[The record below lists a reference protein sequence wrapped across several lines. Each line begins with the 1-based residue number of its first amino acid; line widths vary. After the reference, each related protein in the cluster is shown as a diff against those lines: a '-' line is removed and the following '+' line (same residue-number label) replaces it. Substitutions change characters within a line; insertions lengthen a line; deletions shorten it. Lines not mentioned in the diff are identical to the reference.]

1 MPKIIGLGAVIIG
14 GAAVVTLAGTALA
27 HSTAQP
33 NVLKAT
39 VQGTANTPQGTLPH
53 AFLKLATWPDSL
65 GTDMHGANGGAHP
78 DWVTYTPSTT
88 LQVPQHALVT
98 VTITQY
104 DGGELINN
112 DFFAHVHGTVGG
124 AAVEDGKAFTS
135 IPADEVGHTFTLHM
149 FPMAQQESLF
159 VSVPLHAD
167 PDDAPTNPDTG
178 YPTNPHVITFSFI
191 TGGPGRYVFQCEF
204 PCGDGYYAKFG
215 GPMSTQSYME
225 GTVTVV

>member
-27 HSTAQP
+27 HSTSQP
-33 NVLKAT
+33 GVVSAT

-53 AFLKLATWPDSL
+53 AFLKLATWPDSM
-65 GTDMHGANGGAHP
+65 GTDAHGANGGQHP

-104 DGGELINN
+104 DGGERITNP
-112 DFFAHVHGTVGG
+112 FFAKVHGTVGG
-124 AAVEDGKAFTS
+124 VATEDGKTITS
-135 IPADEVGHTFTLHM
+135 INPDEVGHTFTLHM
-149 FPMAQQESLF
+149 FPIAGQDPLF

-167 PDDAPTNPDTG
+167 PDDAPTNDAG
-178 YPTNPHVITFSFI
+178 YPTNPHVISFSFI
-191 TGGPGRYVFQCEF
+191 TGGSGRYVFQCEF
-204 PCGDGYYAKFG
+204 PCGDGFYAKFG

-225 GTVTVV
+225 GTVAVV

>member
-27 HSTAQP
+27 HSTSQP
-33 NVLKAT
+33 PALVAT

-53 AFLKLATWPDSL
+53 AFLKLATWPDSM
-65 GTDMHGANGGAHP
+65 GTDAHGANFGAHP

-104 DGGELINN
+104 DGGERITNPY
-112 DFFAHVHGTVGG
+112 FATVHGTVGG
-124 AAVEDGKAFTS
+124 VATEDGKTITS
-135 IPADEVGHTFTLHM
+135 VNPDEVGHTFTLHM
-149 FPMAQQESLF
+149 FPMATQDPLF

-167 PDDAPTNPDTG
+167 ADDAPTDPNTG
-178 YPTNPHVITFSFI
+178 YPSSPHVISFSFI

-225 GTVTVV
+225 GTVAVV

>member
-27 HSTAQP
+27 HSTSQP
-33 NVLKAT
+33 PALVAT

-53 AFLKLATWPDSL
+53 AFLKIATYPDSMD
-65 GTDMHGANGGAHP
+65 GASHGANGGAHP
-78 DWVTYTPSTT
+78 GWVTYSPTTT

-98 VTITQY
+98 VTVTQY
-104 DGGELINN
+104 DTGERITNPY
-112 DFFAHVHGTVGG
+112 FASVHGTVGDT
-124 AAVEDGKAFTS
+124 AILNGKPFTS
-135 IPADEVGHTFTLHM
+135 VPPDEIGHTFTMHM
-149 FPMAQQESLF
+149 FPMAQQDSLF
-159 VSVPLHAD
+159 VSVPLHSNA
-167 PDDAPTNPDTG
+167 DDAPTDPNTG
-178 YPTNPHVITFSFI
+178 YPTNPQVITFSFI

-225 GTVTVV
+225 GTVAVV